1 MVPEEGRKVLLDIN
15 LREVELE
22 PSVDLADVASKL
34 EGYSGADITNVCR
47 SVGAWQAESLAVLA
61 GWCHAH
67 RWLLALPFF
76 LLFLSLTNGL
86 M

>member
-1 MVPEEGRKVLLDIN
+1 MLDIN

-22 PSVDLADVASKL
+22 PTVDLADVASKL

-47 SVGAWQAESLAVLA
+47 SVGAWQAEGLAVLV
-61 GWCHAH
+61 GWCQAP
-67 RWLLALPFF
+67 RWHLALPFL
-76 LLFLSLTNGL
+76 LLFLSVTNGL